1 MKDELGG
8 KIKTE
13 FVSLRAKTYAYKK
26 IDGKEDKKCKR
37 VKKCAV
43 KETLGFD
50 DYKECLKD
58 GIPKYADQMSLR
70 TDKHDVC
77 TINQKKI
84 ALSRDDDKRII
95 LENDI

>member
-1 MKDELGG
+1 
-8 KIKTE
+8 
-13 FVSLRAKTYAYKK
+13 
-26 IDGKEDKKCKR
+26 
-37 VKKCAV
+37 
-43 KETLGFD
+43 
-50 DYKECLKD
+50 
-58 GIPKYADQMSLR
+58 MSLR